1 MSKLRCT
8 RVFFIIGFKHTKNVE
23 MCFDFYILYS
33 CFFASNFLTMN
44 SITEYRIF
52 FKYIQCASN
61 FGSRATSSYYEY
73 MLCRFGELHRTDSLA
88 NISPWFEKS
97 RSRGGTE
104 GPYSALLQT
113 SPWGTP
119 KPGILKYRDTRIQGY
134 RDTGIQEYTGIQG
147 HRNKGIQGY
156 SDTGIQGY
164 RDTGIQGYRDTG
176 IRGYT

>member
-1 MSKLRCT
+1 
-8 RVFFIIGFKHTKNVE
+8 
-23 MCFDFYILYS
+23 
-33 CFFASNFLTMN
+33 MN

-164 RDTGIQGYRDTG
+164 RDTGIK
-176 IRGYT
+176 

>member
-1 MSKLRCT
+1 
-8 RVFFIIGFKHTKNVE
+8 
-23 MCFDFYILYS
+23 
-33 CFFASNFLTMN
+33 MN

-119 KPGILKYRDTRIQGY
+119 KPGILKYRDRRIQGY
-134 RDTGIQEYTGIQG
+134 RDTGI
-147 HRNKGIQGY
+147 KGY
-156 SDTGIQGY
+156 RDTGIQGY
-164 RDTGIQGYRDTG
+164 RDTGIQGYRDIQEYRDTG
-176 IRGYT
+176 IQG